1 MINKKYSNLI
11 NNFNLIS
18 QKKWIKS
25 IVNNTSGVGLTF
37 ENLLGKLPDSMF
49 FPDYYGIEIKCTTR
63 FSRYPITLFT
73 KAFDGPSLYEMNKIL
88 EKYGKTDM
96 IYIDRKLLLCD
107 LKFNEKVLVNNKY
120 FFELKLDYEKEKL
133 FLFVYDLYGNL
144 IEKDAFINFDSLRS
158 HLKIKLSSLALIY
171 ASKKRI
177 ECVDYFRYYK
187 MIIYELK
194 SFDVFLKLLEENIIK
209 VSIACRVSR
218 SGIREGEQRN
228 KNLVFKIPK
237 ENINDLFD
245 EIMTFD
251 IDKM

>member
-1 MINKKYSNLI
+1 MKIAIIDADLIGRKKHRFPNLACMK
-11 NNFNLIS
+11 IS
-18 QKKWIKS
+18 GYYKD
-25 IVNNTSGVGLTF
+25 
-37 ENLLGKLPDSMF
+37 LG
-49 FPDYYGIEIKCTTR
+49 
-63 FSRYPITLFT
+63 
-73 KAFDGPSLYEMNKIL
+73 
-88 EKYGKTDM
+88 
-96 IYIDRKLLLCD
+96 
-107 LKFNEKVLVNNKY
+107 NEV
-120 FFELKLDYEKEKL
+120 ELKLNYEKEKL

-144 IEKDAFINFDSLRS
+144 IERDAFINFDSLRS

-194 SFDVFLKLLEENIIK
+194 SFDVFLKLLEKNIVK

>member
-37 ENLLGKLPDSMF
+37 ESLLGKLPDSMF

-144 IEKDAFINFDSLRS
+144 IERDAFINFDSLRS
-158 HLKIKLSSLALIY
+158 HLKIILSNKSLIFSLGILKTRFLFLC
-171 ASKKRI
+171 SPSRI
-177 ECVDYFRYYK
+177 PLLDTLQAIETLTIFSSNNLRKTSNDFNSY
-187 MIIYELK
+187 IIIL
-194 SFDVFLKLLEENIIK
+194 
-209 VSIACRVSR
+209 
-218 SGIREGEQRN
+218 
-228 KNLVFKIPK
+228 
-237 ENINDLFD
+237 
-245 EIMTFD
+245 
-251 IDKM
+251 